1 MNFQSL
7 RTKFLELLHPSA
19 SGRVD
24 LRLENVNEEDQVLL
38 VIDKELYAVGT
49 LPQATQCVE
58 HVLQSAAPDYWK
70 NAVHLI
76 HEKIHV
82 LDAEH
87 NWEKSPEVMIARM
100 ASAIGWVDRRIGNR
114 TIEKEQV
121 GNGEVHSEV
130 ERRLK
135 AIRQGFPA
143 PEVQKAAV
151 HA

>member
-24 LRLENVNEEDQVLL
+24 LRLEPINEEERVVL

-58 HVLQSAAPDYWK
+58 HMLQSAAPEYWK
-70 NAVHLI
+70 NALHEVHE
-76 HEKIHV
+76 HTMHP
-82 LDAEH
+82 DA
-87 NWEKSPEVMIARM
+87 NWETTPDLMVARM
-100 ASAIGWVDRRIGNR
+100 TSALGWVDRRIGNR
-114 TIEKEQV
+114 TIDKEQV
-121 GNGEVHSEV
+121 STGEVQYEV
-130 ERRLK
+130 ERRLR

-143 PEVQKAAV
+143 PEAPKMA

>member
-24 LRLENVNEEDQVLL
+24 LRLEPINEEERVVL

-58 HVLQSAAPDYWK
+58 HMLQSAAPEYWK
-70 NAVHLI
+70 NALHEVHE
-76 HEKIHV
+76 HTMHP
-82 LDAEH
+82 DA
-87 NWEKSPEVMIARM
+87 NWETTPDLMVARM
-100 ASAIGWVDRRIGNR
+100 TSALGWVDRRIGNR
-114 TIEKEQV
+114 TIDKEQV
-121 GNGEVHSEV
+121 STGEVQYEV
-130 ERRLK
+130 ERRLR

-143 PEVQKAAV
+143 PESPKMA

>member
-24 LRLENVNEEDQVLL
+24 LRLENVNHEDQVLL

-49 LPQATQCVE
+49 LPQATQCIE
-58 HVLQSAAPDYWK
+58 HVLQSSAPDYWK
-70 NAVHLI
+70 TALHEVHDHTL
-76 HEKIHV
+76 HPT
-82 LDAEH
+82 A
-87 NWEKSPEVMIARM
+87 NWDTTPELMLARM
-100 ASAIGWVDRRIGNR
+100 TSALGWVDRRIGNR

-121 GNGEVHSEV
+121 GNGVVHYEV
-130 ERRLK
+130 ERRLR

-143 PEVQKAAV
+143 PEVQKASAAV
-151 HA
+151 